1 MLCADSAVVYI
12 YIYIYN
18 WTWCFTSLIHLLH
31 QTAAEEH
38 DGCRDF
44 SLSRARIC
52 SISMAISRTDK
63 VQILMISLG
72 RSQPCSNYAKHFF
85 TATCV
90 VTYLHIYNGLLL
102 TIGFVTIGL
111 LFFLELFCL
120 YQLLFFCFCICKVNM
135 NLFER
140 FCTAR
145 QSWNIV
151 GEKLQNGASL
161 HVPT

>member
-1 MLCADSAVVYI
+1 M
-12 YIYIYN
+12 
-18 WTWCFTSLIHLLH
+18 H
-31 QTAAEEH
+31 QTAVEEH

-72 RSQPCSNYAKHFF
+72 RSRPRSKYVKDTFF
-85 TATCV
+85 TAKCV

-120 YQLLFFCFCICKVNM
+120 YQLFCFYFCIFKVNM

-161 HVPT
+161 HVST